1 MLSHHPARLPA
12 RHALIILM
20 HHFQLP
26 ICAVVAI
33 LVLATC
39 TPVHSVCSG
48 PTDPGGV
55 RTAMLASHDE
65 YSPPAPQS
73 GETKVMVEV
82 SGELELIK
90 SVSEPTGSI
99 QMAIQHTMT
108 WPDSRLAF
116 NTTTRNNGCF
126 DHERAVFPSAML
138 SEVWHPE
145 YSFLNAIGSFGTAS
159 TFLVFKND
167 GEVRVTIRE
176 GVTAT
181 CIFDFKKMPFDEQ
194 TCYARMLLNAPS
206 KMVAFTA
213 PTTGQELFKIPTG
226 GLLGGTTEW
235 TVLGTNMTV
244 GERAGE
250 SVLYS
255 LTVCPY

>member
-1 MLSHHPARLPA
+1 
-12 RHALIILM
+12 
-20 HHFQLP
+20 
-26 ICAVVAI
+26 
-33 LVLATC
+33 
-39 TPVHSVCSG
+39 
-48 PTDPGGV
+48 
-55 RTAMLASHDE
+55 MLASHDE

-73 GETKVMVEV
+73 GQTTVMVEV

-167 GEVRVTIRE
+167 GEVTVTIRE
-176 GVTAT
+176 GVSAT

-226 GLLGGTTEW
+226 GLLGGTSEW

-244 GERAGE
+244 GERSGE
-250 SVLYS
+250 SVLCS